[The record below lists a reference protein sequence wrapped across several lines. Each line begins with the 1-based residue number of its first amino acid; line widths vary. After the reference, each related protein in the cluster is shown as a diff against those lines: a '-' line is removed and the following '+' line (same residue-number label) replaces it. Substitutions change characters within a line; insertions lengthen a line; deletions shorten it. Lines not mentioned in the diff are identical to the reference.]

1 MPKIVIPKESLP
13 PISVDDDGYNIKF
26 RLISQDRNRTS
37 YWTPLYTIAA
47 QPPTQIS
54 YGLNI
59 TSSNVYTGGVATSR
73 KIVNFFWEDPDIN
86 IANDI
91 YVNWYPTT
99 GTPSTW
105 QYIATVSANNFSLT
119 DFNSNQGVQVAV
131 QKLTYPKKYSETYAL
146 FTSIEHSLL

>member
-1 MPKIVIPKESLP
+1 MPKIVIPKETLP
-13 PISVDDDGYNIKF
+13 PISVDDEGYNIKF

-47 QPPTQIS
+47 PAPTQIP

-59 TSSNVYTGGVATSR
+59 TTSNVYDGGVGTSR

-86 IANDI
+86 KANDI
-91 YVNWYPTT
+91 YVNWYATAGVA
-99 GTPSTW
+99 GTW
-105 QYIATVSANNFSLT
+105 EYVGTVSANNFSLT
-119 DFNSNQGVQVAV
+119 DFNSNQAVQVAV
-131 QKLTYPKKYSETYAL
+131 QKLTYPKKYSATYAL